1 MWQKCYSIKAWY
13 PMSKTLAEKAAW
25 DYCKENGIDLVT
37 ILPSFIIGPNLPI
50 DLCSTASDVLGLF
63 KGNMYTNILGL
74 IWLIYFVKNLYD

>member
-1 MWQKCYSIKAWY
+1 
-13 PMSKTLAEKAAW
+13 MSKTMAEKAAW

-63 KGNMYTNILGL
+63 KGTCTQM
-74 IWLIYFVKNLYD
+74 F